1 MAVDKSYTR
10 LGLFIVVTLAVVLAT
25 SVLFIQRMKSR
36 EAIRFVTYTT
46 ENVTGLDISSP
57 VRYRGVS
64 VGRVTDVRVDP
75 RGILVEIDFEVFLGR
90 LNEIGMNVSRI
101 RQIADLGGMF
111 PRLRAQLTANALT
124 GEAYLLLDSPQ
135 NPPPPWNLGSSRI
148 ASTFHRCPR
157 HLQQF
162 KIGCL
167 LSWIERIRPSKR
179 SET

>member
-25 SVLFIQRMKSR
+25 SVLFIQRMKNR

-75 RGILVEIDFEVFLGR
+75 RGILVEINFEVFLGR

-101 RQIADLGGMF
+101 RQIADLGGHVS
-111 PRLRAQLTANALT
+111 A
-124 GEAYLLLDSPQ
+124 
-135 NPPPPWNLGSSRI
+135 PPGSAHS
-148 ASTFHRCPR
+148 
-157 HLQQF
+157 
-162 KIGCL
+162 
-167 LSWIERIRPSKR
+167 ERVDR
-179 SET
+179 

>member
-1 MAVDKSYTR
+1 MAVDKNYTR

-75 RGILVEIDFEVFLGR
+75 RGILVEINFEVFLGR

-101 RQIADLGGMF
+101 RQIADL
-111 PRLRAQLTANALT
+111 
-124 GEAYLLLDSPQ
+124 
-135 NPPPPWNLGSSRI
+135 
-148 ASTFHRCPR
+148 
-157 HLQQF
+157 
-162 KIGCL
+162 
-167 LSWIERIRPSKR
+167 
-179 SET
+179 

>member
-1 MAVDKSYTR
+1 
-10 LGLFIVVTLAVVLAT
+10 LFIVVTLAVVLAT

-75 RGILVEIDFEVFLGR
+75 RGILVEINFEVFLGR

-101 RQIADLGGMF
+101 RQIADPGMF

-135 NPPPPWNLGSSRI
+135 N
-148 ASTFHRCPR
+148 
-157 HLQQF
+157 
-162 KIGCL
+162 
-167 LSWIERIRPSKR
+167 
-179 SET
+179 